1 MPGRG
6 GSGLKGGPS
15 QHSLSGD
22 SLPDTETG
30 TEETEKLSAC
40 TLIKGEMSLLV
51 NFSVITLFFQK
62 NMAVYLYSGNE

>member
-40 TLIKGEMSLLV
+40 TLIKGEMSFFV
-51 NFSVITLFFQK
+51 ITVITLFFQKK